1 MRGLVSLRLV
11 MVCVAVYATFNAP
24 NLAAATYWSIGS
36 YSDQRNA
43 LNEAARI
50 QPALS
55 SAVIIQSPSSA
66 NTNYRLLIAA
76 DDLSVK
82 PSLERLGIKGVWSVT
97 VNGDLTKEQV
107 LRTTNDTATG
117 TETQSDS
124 AVKSS
129 INGSTSWG
137 VAGSFDNQEN
147 AVQLEAQLAD
157 HFEQVSVKEF
167 LIDGRTLYR
176 VLVGPM
182 NDPTT
187 ARQMQLSEVDL
198 SALWILRTEVQSTAL
213 TPVHVAPNGPSMVPD
228 GRNIALLTI
237 GDTPG
242 VGTGALPDSSRTL
255 PASGIKNDEY
265 NLARLAIKDP
275 PVITENKSNGRWS
288 SEVGFESRVFRDP
301 GLLNLDRYHVAMSF
315 QAEYYQTWNDGD
327 DIFAFVP
334 FARIDAQDDERTHF
348 DIRELT
354 WVHVADNFELRSGI
368 RKVFWGVT
376 ESQHL
381 VDIINQTDTVENP
394 DGEEKLGQPMINL
407 SLLRDW
413 GVFDLYWLIGFRERK
428 FSGPE
433 GRPAYPFE
441 ISTDQSEYES
451 SAETRRSDFAVR
463 WVQSIG
469 ELELG
474 ISHFS
479 GTSREPRLVP
489 QYVLQNN
496 LPASVILI
504 PYYDVIEQTGLDAQ
518 LFLGDWAFK
527 LEAISRSGQGNRY
540 AAATAGF
547 EKTFVGFAGGRGD
560 LGVIAEYLFD
570 ERGAEG
576 PAVGQDDIALGLRY
590 AFNDAANTTALLVA
604 LIDRASHEYLTTFE
618 ASSRLGERLKLT
630 VEASVINN
638 TRNIP
643 RGFLGLLEV
652 QADPNADLAFL
663 QDEDFIKFELI
674 WYL

>member
-1 MRGLVSLRLV
+1 MRLV

-24 NLAAATYWSIGS
+24 NLAAANYWSIGS

-55 SAVIIQSPSSA
+55 SAVIIQPPSSA

-76 DDLSVK
+76 DDPSVK

-97 VNGDLTKEQV
+97 VNGDLEQV

-117 TETQSDS
+117 TETQADS
-124 AVKSS
+124 AVKPG

-137 VAGSFDNQEN
+137 VAGSFDDQEN

-187 ARQMQLSEVDL
+187 ARKMQLSEVDL
-198 SALWILRTEVQSTAL
+198 SALWILRTEVQFTAL
-213 TPVHVAPNGPSMVPD
+213 TSVHIAPNGPNMVPD
-228 GRNIALLTI
+228 GRNIALPTI
-237 GDTPG
+237 GDTAG
-242 VGTGALPDSSRTL
+242 AGTRTL
-255 PASGIKNDEY
+255 PANSRALPTSGIKNDEY

-275 PVITENKSNGRWS
+275 PLITENKSNGRWS

-301 GLLNLDRYHVAMSF
+301 GLLNLERHHAAMSF

-376 ESQHL
+376 ESRHL

-451 SAETRRSDFAVR
+451 SAEARRSDFAVR

-489 QYVLQNN
+489 QFILQNN
-496 LPASVILI
+496 LPTSVILI

-527 LEAISRSGQGNRY
+527 LEVISRSGQGNRY

-590 AFNDAANTTALLVA
+590 AFNNAANTTALLVA

-630 VEASVINN
+630 VEASAINN

>member
-1 MRGLVSLRLV
+1 MRLV

-76 DDLSVK
+76 DDPSVK

-97 VNGDLTKEQV
+97 VNGDLAKEQV
-107 LRTTNDTATG
+107 LRTTNDIATG
-117 TETQSDS
+117 TETQADS
-124 AVKSS
+124 AVKPG

-137 VAGSFDNQEN
+137 VAGSFDDQEN

-198 SALWILRTEVQSTAL
+198 SALWILRTEVQPTAL
-213 TPVHVAPNGPSMVPD
+213 TPIHIAPNGQNMVPD

-237 GDTPG
+237 GDTTG
-242 VGTGALPDSSRTL
+242 AGTRALPDSSRTL

-265 NLARLAIKDP
+265 NLARLAIQDP
-275 PVITENKSNGRWS
+275 PLITENKSNGRWS

-301 GLLNLDRYHVAMSF
+301 GLLNLERYHAAMSF

-489 QYVLQNN
+489 QFVLQNN

>member
-1 MRGLVSLRLV
+1 MRGLVSLRLAA
-11 MVCVAVYATFNAP
+11 VCVACYVTFNAT

-50 QPALS
+50 QPELS
-55 SAVIIQSPSSA
+55 SAVIIQSPGSG

-97 VNGDLTKEQV
+97 FNGDLAKEQV
-107 LRTTNDTATG
+107 LRTTNDIARS
-117 TETQSDS
+117 TETQADTT
-124 AVKSS
+124 VKPN

-137 VAGSFDNQEN
+137 VAGSFDDQEN

-182 NDPTT
+182 NDPTS
-187 ARQMQLSEVDL
+187 ARKMQLSEVDL
-198 SALWILRTEVQSTAL
+198 SALWILRAEVQSTAL
-213 TPVHVAPNGPSMVPD
+213 TPVHIAPNGPNMAPD
-228 GRNIALLTI
+228 GRNIALPTI
-237 GDTPG
+237 GDT
-242 VGTGALPDSSRTL
+242 TGAGTRAL
-255 PASGIKNDEY
+255 PANSRVLPTSGIKNDEY
-265 NLARLAIKDP
+265 NLARLGVKDP
-275 PVITENKSNGRWS
+275 PLITENKSNGRWS

-301 GLLNLDRYHVAMSF
+301 GLLNLERHHAAMSF
-315 QAEYYQTWNDGD
+315 QAEYYQTWNNGD

-334 FARIDAQDDERTHF
+334 FARIDAQDNERTHF

-441 ISTDQSEYES
+441 ISTDHSEYES
-451 SAETRRSDFAVR
+451 SAEARRSDFAVR

-489 QYVLQNN
+489 QFILQNN
-496 LPASVILI
+496 LPVSVILI

-518 LFLGDWAFK
+518 FFLGDWAFK
-527 LEAISRSGQGNRY
+527 LEAISRSGQGNRF
-540 AAATAGF
+540 AAATVGF

-576 PAVGQDDIALGLRY
+576 PAIGQDDIALGLRY
-590 AFNDAANTTALLVA
+590 AFNDAANTTALLVG
-604 LIDRASHEYLTTFE
+604 LIDRASHEYITTFE

-643 RGFLGLLEV
+643 MGFPGLVEV

>member
-11 MVCVAVYATFNAP
+11 AVCVACYATFNAT

-97 VNGDLTKEQV
+97 VNGDLAKEQV
-107 LRTTNDTATG
+107 LRTTNDIATG
-117 TETQSDS
+117 TETQADS
-124 AVKSS
+124 AVKPG

-137 VAGSFDNQEN
+137 VAGSFDDQEN

-187 ARQMQLSEVDL
+187 ARKMQLSEVDL

-213 TPVHVAPNGPSMVPD
+213 TPIHIVPNGQNMVRD
-228 GRNIALLTI
+228 GRNIALPTI
-237 GDTPG
+237 GNTTG
-242 VGTGALPDSSRTL
+242 AGTRALPDSSRAL

-265 NLARLAIKDP
+265 NLARLAIQDP
-275 PVITENKSNGRWS
+275 PLITENKSNGRWS

-301 GLLNLDRYHVAMSF
+301 GLLNLERYHAAMSF

-451 SAETRRSDFAVR
+451 SAEARRSDFAVR

-489 QYVLQNN
+489 QFILQNN
-496 LPASVILI
+496 LPTSVILI

-527 LEAISRSGQGNRY
+527 LEVISRSGQGNRY

-652 QADPNADLAFL
+652 QADPNADLAFF

>member
-1 MRGLVSLRLV
+1 MRLV

-76 DDLSVK
+76 DDPSVK

-97 VNGDLTKEQV
+97 VNGDLAKEQV
-107 LRTTNDTATG
+107 FRTTNDTATG
-117 TETQSDS
+117 TETQADS
-124 AVKSS
+124 AVKPS

-137 VAGSFDNQEN
+137 VAGSFDDQEN

-198 SALWILRTEVQSTAL
+198 SALWILRTEVQPTAL
-213 TPVHVAPNGPSMVPD
+213 TPIHIAPNGQNMVPD

-237 GDTPG
+237 GDTTG
-242 VGTGALPDSSRTL
+242 AGTRALPDSSRTL

-265 NLARLAIKDP
+265 NLARLAIQDP
-275 PVITENKSNGRWS
+275 PLITENKSNGRWS

-301 GLLNLDRYHVAMSF
+301 GLLNLERYHAAMSF

-407 SLLRDW
+407 SLLRNW

-451 SAETRRSDFAVR
+451 SAEARRSDFAVR

-489 QYVLQNN
+489 QFVLQNN